1 MGPVT
6 DVLTAGGGGSLG
18 LGAYLPGTLLALL
31 AAVLFG
37 LGSVLQH
44 EAAERAATGGRP
56 SMRAMVRQ
64 RGWLVGQGVTAT
76 GSGAQVA
83 ALALAPVSIV
93 QPLLVGALVAAL
105 VARTVRTGRRPSRG
119 ELSGAA
125 LTVGGLVVFVV
136 AARPT
141 QAVVVAP
148 PSAWAT
154 AAAVAAVTL
163 AVALTARLGAGSAAA
178 LACGVA
184 GGLAA
189 GVSAVL
195 VSAAAAVVQT
205 DGPAGALAGPGLWGA
220 AATAIASQV
229 GAQQAYGRGSLSW
242 SLPALVVA
250 DPLTAVPAAR
260 LLLGEHLEPGAALVW
275 GPAGVVAVLGVVL
288 LSRSGARPS
297 PRTAPA
303 VGT

>member
-1 MGPVT
+1 MI
-6 DVLTAGGGGSLG
+6 DVLTAGGGELLG
-18 LGAYLPGTLLALL
+18 LGAYLPGTMLALL

-44 EAAERAATGGRP
+44 EAAEKAAPDGRL
-56 SMRAMVRQ
+56 SMRTMVRQ
-64 RGWLVGQGVTAT
+64 RGWLVGQGVTVT

-83 ALALAPVSIV
+83 ALTLAPVSIV

-105 VARTVRTGRRPSRG
+105 VARTVRRGRRPARG

-141 QAVVVAP
+141 QAAVVAP
-148 PSAWAT
+148 PAAWAT
-154 AAAVAAVTL
+154 LAAVSAVTL
-163 AVALTARLGAGSAAA
+163 AVALTARLGAGSGAA

-195 VSAAAAVVQT
+195 VSSAAGVVET

-220 AATAIASQV
+220 AVTAIVSQV

-260 LLLGEHLEPGAALVW
+260 FLLGEHLEPGHALVW
-275 GPAGVVAVLGVVL
+275 GPAGMVAVFGVVL
-288 LSRSGARPS
+288 LSRSSVQPP
-297 PRTAPA
+297 PRTAA
-303 VGT
+303 AAGT

>member
-1 MGPVT
+1 MT
-6 DVLTAGGGGSLG
+6 DVLTAGGDGSLG
-18 LGAYLPGTLLALL
+18 LGAYLPGTVLALL

-44 EAAERAATGGRP
+44 EAAAAAATDGRP
-56 SMRAMVRQ
+56 SMRAMVRR

-105 VARTVRTGRRPSRG
+105 VARTVRTGRRPTRD

-141 QAVVVAP
+141 QAAVVTP

-154 AAAVAAVTL
+154 AAAVTAVTL

-195 VSAAAAVVQT
+195 VSAAAAVVQD
-205 DGPAGALAGPGLWGA
+205 DGPAGALAGAVLWGA
-220 AATAIASQV
+220 ALTAIASQV

-260 LLLGEHLEPGAALVW
+260 FLLGEHLEPGAALVW

-288 LSRSGARPS
+288 LSRSGDRP
-297 PRTAPA
+297 PQRTAPA
-303 VGT
+303 AGT